1 MLETSLTQS
10 ITYSPITMKKT
21 DFQPY
26 DPSELDILLKE
37 PWEVSD
43 RPFML
48 HAAYALSCLY
58 DLCAEEDDEED
69 FAPDNIWG
77 SHIPQKILDRLVEDV
92 KADFNDASS
101 NRKAVRIWN
110 KTYSI
115 RKVNAYDHNRLHL
128 IFNFPLEDGEYIITK
143 EGVLNLGGP
152 TMKGLEKYQVSK
164 EQSQVNRTYLRQII
178 KLAEDDEHNGW
189 DKLTDMEIV
198 VYCWALYYNKYQH
211 DNFVHFKKDYNGYL
225 YVTDKAIFS
234 CLNEKGVLMERPTG
248 MYAFS
253 HDKVMEWNEA
263 NSQKSYANLI
273 PTDEADD
280 YWYDV
285 ALKKTFKPIDHK

>member
-1 MLETSLTQS
+1 
-10 ITYSPITMKKT
+10 MKKT

-26 DPSELDILLKE
+26 SEDELDTLLKE

-58 DLCAEEDDEED
+58 DLCADEEEEFD
-69 FAPDNIWG
+69 VEDIWG
-77 SHIPQKILDRLVEDV
+77 GQIPQKILDRLVEDV
-92 KADFNDASS
+92 KADFNDAAS
-101 NRKAVRIWN
+101 NRKSVRIWS

-128 IFNFPLEDGEYIITK
+128 IFNFPLENGEYTITK
-143 EGVLNLGGP
+143 EGVLNLSGP

-164 EQSQVNRTYLRQII
+164 EQSQANRTYLRQII
-178 KLAEDDEHNGW
+178 KLAEDDKNNGW

-198 VYCWALYYNKYQH
+198 VYCWALFYNKYQY
-211 DNFVHFKKDYNGYL
+211 DNFVHFSKEYADYL
-225 YVTDKAIFS
+225 YVKESAILD
-234 CLNEKGVLMERPTG
+234 CLNEKGTLMRRPSG

-253 HDKVMEWNEA
+253 HEKVMEWNKA
-263 NSQKSYANLI
+263 NGQKSYADTI
-273 PTDEADD
+273 PTNEADD

-285 ALKKTFKPIDHK
+285 ALKKTFKPIDHQ